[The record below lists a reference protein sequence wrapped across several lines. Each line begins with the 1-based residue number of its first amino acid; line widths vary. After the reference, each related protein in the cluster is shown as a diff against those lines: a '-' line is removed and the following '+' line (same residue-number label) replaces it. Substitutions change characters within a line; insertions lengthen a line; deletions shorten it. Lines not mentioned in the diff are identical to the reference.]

1 MCGFVFLLDT
11 QIKEDQFLKVIKRI
25 EHRGPDSLNLRK
37 VNNAYLGFV
46 RLAIMDLSQAG
57 DQPFEVDKTHMMC
70 NGEIYNHL
78 SLRQEYEF
86 DYKSRSDCEVILPIF
101 HEGGIIE
108 GSQLKIN
115 LKKLGYDVTV
125 FLGVHLKSSKLMPEV
140 ISKLNQFPEVVEAH
154 YTTGQYGLLLKI
166 HTQSISDFHD
176 FLAHKL
182 QSLDA
187 VQSTESFISLNQPID
202 KNIDFH

>member
-1 MCGFVFLLDT
+1 MQKYQIDRLDKEILSLLMNDA
-11 QIKEDQFLKVIKRI
+11 R
-25 EHRGPDSLNLRK
+25 
-37 VNNAYLGFV
+37 
-46 RLAIMDLSQAG
+46 
-57 DQPFEVDKTHMMC
+57 QPFIEIARKLIVSGGTIHQRVDKLK
-70 NGEIYNHL
+70 EA
-78 SLRQEYEF
+78 
-86 DYKSRSDCEVILPIF
+86 
-101 HEGGIIE
+101 GIIE